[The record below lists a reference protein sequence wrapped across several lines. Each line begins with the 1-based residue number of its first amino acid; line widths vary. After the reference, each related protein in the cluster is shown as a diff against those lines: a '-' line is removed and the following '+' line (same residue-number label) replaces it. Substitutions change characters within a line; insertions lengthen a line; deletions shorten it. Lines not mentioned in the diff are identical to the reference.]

1 MAMSTNPAAARPT
14 ADYFRGRARAW
25 QGTALAWL
33 AVGLQ
38 HTLAGTGI
46 RQRHKAQRD
55 RVICAALRRGAPLE
69 PLAGRLG
76 LAPKTLRDILRGKRT
91 AE

>member
-1 MAMSTNPAAARPT
+1 MSTNPAAARPT
-14 ADYFRGRARAW
+14 THHLRRRTRAW

-38 HTLAGTGI
+38 HTLAGEGI
-46 RQRHKAQRD
+46 RQRYKAQRD
-55 RVICAALRRGAPLE
+55 RAICAALRRGAPLE

-76 LAPKTLRDILRGKRT
+76 LAPETIRGIVRGKRI